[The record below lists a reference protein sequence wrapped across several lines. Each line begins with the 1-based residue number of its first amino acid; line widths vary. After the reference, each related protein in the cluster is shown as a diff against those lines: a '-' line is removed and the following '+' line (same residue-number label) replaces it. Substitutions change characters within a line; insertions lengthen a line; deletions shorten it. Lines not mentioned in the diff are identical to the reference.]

1 MLNSVYGFLR
11 ILMLF
16 KIPPAL
22 RAQGTKTIDLLWYQK
37 KKLKLLTHWQGSSPY
52 YAIHVIVVDAGW
64 KKFETNSLECFRL
77 FIAKWERNQRQT
89 NDPVTLSAQKLAR
102 RNDDECAVPGERRC
116 QQRKC
121 FCCHEKFD
129 MVQWVSCFP
138 SHIISVFIWAKI
150 LGDMWTDTI
159 RCDMRIQC
167 FGEVEWR

>member
-1 MLNSVYGFLR
+1 MASWESWRCLR
-11 ILMLF
+11 F
-16 KIPPAL
+16 P
-22 RAQGTKTIDLLWYQK
+22 RHCRRRGTETIDLLWYQK

-64 KKFETNSLECFRL
+64 KKFETNSLECLDENHRQMGEKPN
-77 FIAKWERNQRQT
+77 IDKRSCDVKCAKT
-89 NDPVTLSAQKLAR
+89 CSS
-102 RNDDECAVPGERRC
+102 NDDECAVPGERRC

-121 FCCHEKFD
+121 FCCHERFD

-150 LGDMWTDTI
+150 LGDMWTATI

-167 FGEVEWR
+167 LGEVDWR